1 MKKTFLFLVL
11 LSIFSNAQHK
21 SKKNSAKERL
31 QQTIQYSN
39 AKYLLPPTS
48 INVNKVADNPNSE
61 LMAFMQMP
69 EIIILNSED
78 DSDIKIDAKIEDSA
92 KIESVDADIPAKF
105 NGIGKDF
112 KRYLFRFDTE
122 EIYENIEDDLFG
134 NAVLTF
140 IIEKDGAVTD
150 IKMVQPFNKI
160 ADKEMIRVFRKMPK
174 FYPAEHS
181 GKWIKCRV
189 VVPFRFE
196 VKARKKITTLI
207 SDPVISIKNNY

>member
-1 MKKTFLFLVL
+1 MKKTFLFLIL
-11 LSIFSNAQHK
+11 LSIFSNAQTLTP
-21 SKKNSAKERL
+21 KNITL
-31 QQTIQYSN
+31 
-39 AKYLLPPTS
+39 
-48 INVNKVADNPNSE
+48 NSE

-78 DSDIKIDAKIEDSA
+78 DSDIKIDIKIEDSA

-112 KRYLFRFDTE
+112 KRFLFRFDTE

-174 FYPAEHS
+174 FYPAEHN

-207 SDPVISIKNNY
+207 YLK

>member
-1 MKKTFLFLVL
+1 MKKTFLFLIL
-11 LSIFSNAQHK
+11 LSIFSNAQTLTP
-21 SKKNSAKERL
+21 KNITL
-31 QQTIQYSN
+31 
-39 AKYLLPPTS
+39 
-48 INVNKVADNPNSE
+48 NSE

-78 DSDIKIDAKIEDSA
+78 DSDIKIDIKIEDSG
-92 KIESVDADIPAKF
+92 KIEWVDADIPAKF

-112 KRYLFRFDTE
+112 KRFLFRFDTE

-160 ADKEMIRVFRKMPK
+160 VDKEIIRVFRKMPK
-174 FYPAEHS
+174 FYPAEHR

-196 VKARKKITTLI
+196 VKARKRKTTLI

>member
-1 MKKTFLFLVL
+1 MKKTQKMKKTFLFLIL
-11 LSIFSNAQHK
+11 LSIFSNAQTLTP
-21 SKKNSAKERL
+21 KNITL
-31 QQTIQYSN
+31 
-39 AKYLLPPTS
+39 
-48 INVNKVADNPNSE
+48 NSE

-78 DSDIKIDAKIEDSA
+78 DSDIKIDIKIEDSA

-112 KRYLFRFDTE
+112 KRFLFRFDTE

-160 ADKEMIRVFRKMPK
+160 VDKEIIRVFRKMPK
-174 FYPAEHS
+174 FYPAEHR
-181 GKWIKCRV
+181 GKWTKCRV

-196 VKARKKITTLI
+196 VKARKRKTTLI